1 MKQHFLN
8 TLGAQ
13 WPGRKTVRVIG
24 SARDL
29 DMTRGEARQLTR
41 YALAHDILAN
51 LAWSYIDTVIKVAS
65 DKHISELKE
74 VARRL
79 RQAQRAYEQQRHSY
93 LLDDISGHMAVISD
107 GLEEECEVQL
117 NQLCFGVANDRSA
130 SGLEGPDM
138 MLVKSVQMAMTILDA
153 IAANDRLTDTY
164 ISSHHI
170 SDTARR
176 YNAYFVVARQ
186 LVPLFAGDCYAPR
199 LEARRIVARF
209 VHNKALAIAGM
220 IVLTEKEEQTTEITT
235 R

>member
-1 MKQHFLN
+1 M
-8 TLGAQ
+8 
-13 WPGRKTVRVIG
+13 RRTVRTVC

-29 DMTRGEARQLTR
+29 DMTHEESRQLTR

-51 LAWSYIDTVIKVAS
+51 LAWGYIDTVIKLAS
-65 DKHISELKE
+65 DKRISELKE

-79 RQAQRAYEQQRHSY
+79 RQAQRAYEKQRHSY
-93 LLDDISGHMAVISD
+93 LLDDISEHMAVISD
-107 GLEEECEVQL
+107 SLEEECEVQL

-138 MLVKSVQMAMTILDA
+138 MLVKAVQMAMTILDA

-176 YNAYFVVARQ
+176 YDAYFVIARR

-209 VHNKALAIAGM
+209 VHNKALSIAATIAIA
-220 IVLTEKEEQTTEITT
+220 EKEEQITETTTI
-235 R
+235 